1 MNASTTLPIAFRIF
15 LPPPRHIARCNPHG
29 GAIRDQHIMESKSLK
44 TLQLLEAIAADKPT
58 SQRELSDILQISL
71 GLVNS
76 FIKRLV
82 KKGYCKVTTVP
93 KNRVKYMLTPAGAME
108 KTRLTYEYIS
118 SSYHYFKAAKNRVED
133 LYSNLQ
139 NEGATRVVFYGAG
152 ELADI
157 AFLSMAG
164 TGVRLIDVV
173 DPTKE
178 GEMFAD
184 FIVKTTSRLR
194 QADYDAILV
203 TLVDNHETVLKDIKG
218 VGVPSDKIRFF

>member
-1 MNASTTLPIAFRIF
+1 
-15 LPPPRHIARCNPHG
+15 
-29 GAIRDQHIMESKSLK
+29 MESRSLK

-82 KKGYCKVTTVP
+82 KKGYCKVMTVP

-118 SSYHYFKAAKNRVED
+118 SSYHYFKTAKNRVED
-133 LYSNLQ
+133 LYSNLLS
-139 NEGATRVVFYGAG
+139 EGATRVVFYGAG

-173 DPTKE
+173 DPTKA
-178 GEMFAD
+178 GEMFSD

-203 TLVDNHETVLKDIKG
+203 TLVDNHATVLKDIKG
-218 VGVPSDKIRFF
+218 VGVPSDRIRFF

>member
-1 MNASTTLPIAFRIF
+1 M
-15 LPPPRHIARCNPHG
+15 
-29 GAIRDQHIMESKSLK
+29 RDQQIMESKSLK

-82 KKGYCKVTTVP
+82 KKGYCKVMTVP

-118 SSYHYFKAAKNRVED
+118 SSYHYFKTAKNRVED
-133 LYSNLQ
+133 LYSNLLS
-139 NEGATRVVFYGAG
+139 EGATRVVFYGAG

-157 AFLSMAG
+157 AFLSMTG
-164 TGVRLIDVV
+164 SGVRLIDVV
-173 DPTKE
+173 DPTRK
-178 GEMFAD
+178 GELFAD
-184 FIVKTTSRLR
+184 LIVKSISRL
-194 QADYDAILV
+194 QKVDYDAILV
-203 TLVDNHETVLKDIKG
+203 TLVDNHETVLSNIKG

>member
-1 MNASTTLPIAFRIF
+1 
-15 LPPPRHIARCNPHG
+15 
-29 GAIRDQHIMESKSLK
+29 MESKNLK
-44 TLQLLEAIAADKPT
+44 TLKLLEAIAADKQT

-82 KKGYCKVTTVP
+82 KKGYCKITTVP

-118 SSYHYFKAAKNRVED
+118 SSYHYFKAAKSRVED
-133 LYSNLQ
+133 LYSNLLS
-139 NEGATRVVFYGAG
+139 EGATRVVFYGAG

-178 GEMFAD
+178 GEGFAD
-184 FIVKTTSRLR
+184 FIVKAISRLR
-194 QADYDAILV
+194 QVDYDAILV
-203 TLVDNHETVLKDIKG
+203 TRVDNHETVLNDIKG

>member
-1 MNASTTLPIAFRIF
+1 
-15 LPPPRHIARCNPHG
+15 
-29 GAIRDQHIMESKSLK
+29 MESKNLK
-44 TLQLLEAIAADKPT
+44 TLQLLEAIAAGKPT
-58 SQRELSDILQISL
+58 SQRELSDVLQISL

-133 LYSNLQ
+133 LYSNLHS
-139 NEGATRVVFYGAG
+139 EGATQVVFYGAG

-173 DPTKE
+173 DPTRE
-178 GEMFAD
+178 GKMFAD
-184 FIVKTTSRLR
+184 FIVKSISRLR
-194 QADYDAILV
+194 QVDYDAILV
-203 TLVDNHETVLKDIKG
+203 TRVDHHETVLNDIKG
-218 VGVPSDKIRFF
+218 VGVPPDKIRFF

>member
-1 MNASTTLPIAFRIF
+1 
-15 LPPPRHIARCNPHG
+15 
-29 GAIRDQHIMESKSLK
+29 MESKNLK

-58 SQRELSDILQISL
+58 SQRELSDVLQISL

-133 LYSNLQ
+133 LYSDLHS
-139 NEGATRVVFYGAG
+139 EGATRVIFYGAG

-164 TGVRLIDVV
+164 TGVWLIDVV
-173 DPTKE
+173 DPKKE
-178 GEMFAD
+178 GEMFSD
-184 FIVKTTSRLR
+184 FIVKAISRLR
-194 QADYDAILV
+194 RVDYDAILV
-203 TLVDNHETVLKDIKG
+203 TRVDNHETVLNDIEG

>member
-1 MNASTTLPIAFRIF
+1 M
-15 LPPPRHIARCNPHG
+15 
-29 GAIRDQHIMESKSLK
+29 RDQQIMESKNLK

-82 KKGYCKVTTVP
+82 KKGYCKVMTVP

-118 SSYHYFKAAKNRVED
+118 SSYHYFKTAKNRVED
-133 LYSNLQ
+133 LYSNLLS
-139 NEGATRVVFYGAG
+139 EGATRVVFYGAG

-157 AFLSMAG
+157 AFLSMTG
-164 TGVRLIDVV
+164 SGVRLIDVV
-173 DPTKE
+173 DPTRK
-178 GEMFAD
+178 GELFAD
-184 FIVKTTSRLR
+184 LIVKSISRL
-194 QADYDAILV
+194 QKVDYDAILV
-203 TLVDNHETVLKDIKG
+203 TLVDNHETVLSNIKG

>member
-1 MNASTTLPIAFRIF
+1 
-15 LPPPRHIARCNPHG
+15 
-29 GAIRDQHIMESKSLK
+29 MESRSLK
-44 TLQLLEAIAADKPT
+44 TLQLLEAIAADKAT
-58 SQRELSDILQISL
+58 SQRELSDVLQISL

-82 KKGYCKVTTVP
+82 KKGYCKVMTVP

-139 NEGATRVVFYGAG
+139 DEGATRVVFYGAG

-157 AFLSMAG
+157 AILSMAG
-164 TGVRLIDVV
+164 TGVQLIDVV

-178 GEMFAD
+178 GEKFAD
-184 FIVKTTSRLR
+184 FIVKAISRLR
-194 QADYDAILV
+194 RVDYDAILV
-203 TLVDNHETVLKDIKG
+203 TRVDNHETVLNDING
-218 VGVPSDKIRFF
+218 VGVPSEKIRFF

>member
-1 MNASTTLPIAFRIF
+1 
-15 LPPPRHIARCNPHG
+15 
-29 GAIRDQHIMESKSLK
+29 MESKSLK

-82 KKGYCKVTTVP
+82 KKGYCKIMTVP
-93 KNRVKYMLTPAGAME
+93 KNRVKYILTPAGAME

-118 SSYHYFKAAKNRVED
+118 SSYHYFKTAKNRVED
-133 LYSNLQ
+133 LYSNLLS
-139 NEGATRVVFYGAG
+139 EGATRVVFYGAG

-157 AFLSMAG
+157 ALLSMAG

-173 DPTKE
+173 DPKRE
-178 GEMFAD
+178 GEMFAE
-184 FIVKTTSRLR
+184 FIVKAISRLR
-194 QADYDAILV
+194 QVDYDAILV
-203 TLVDNHETVLKDIKG
+203 TLVDNHETVLKKIEG

>member
-1 MNASTTLPIAFRIF
+1 MPLPIEFPIF
-15 LPPPRHIARCNPHG
+15 LLPPRHIGRCNPHG
-29 GAIRDQHIMESKSLK
+29 GAIREQQIMESRSLK

-82 KKGYCKVTTVP
+82 KKGYCKVMTVP

-118 SSYHYFKAAKNRVED
+118 SSYHYFKTAKNRVED
-133 LYSNLQ
+133 LYSNLLS
-139 NEGATRVVFYGAG
+139 EGATRVVFYGAG

-173 DPTKE
+173 DPTKA

-203 TLVDNHETVLKDIKG
+203 TLVDNHATVLKDIKG
-218 VGVPSDKIRFF
+218 VGVPSDRIRFF

>member
-1 MNASTTLPIAFRIF
+1 
-15 LPPPRHIARCNPHG
+15 
-29 GAIRDQHIMESKSLK
+29 MESKNLK

-82 KKGYCKVTTVP
+82 KKGYCKITTVP

-139 NEGATRVVFYGAG
+139 SEGATRVVFYGAG

-178 GEMFAD
+178 GEVFAD
-184 FIVKTTSRLR
+184 FIVKAISRLR
-194 QADYDAILV
+194 QVDYDAILV
-203 TLVDNHETVLKDIKG
+203 TRVDNHETVLNDIKG

>member
-1 MNASTTLPIAFRIF
+1 
-15 LPPPRHIARCNPHG
+15 
-29 GAIRDQHIMESKSLK
+29 MESKSLK

-82 KKGYCKVTTVP
+82 KKGYCKVMTVP

-133 LYSNLQ
+133 LYSDLQ

-178 GEMFAD
+178 GEVFAD
-184 FIVKTTSRLR
+184 FIVKATSRLR
-194 QADYDAILV
+194 QVDYDAILV
-203 TLVDNHETVLKDIKG
+203 TLVDNHETVLNDIKG

>member
-1 MNASTTLPIAFRIF
+1 
-15 LPPPRHIARCNPHG
+15 
-29 GAIRDQHIMESKSLK
+29 MESKNLK

-58 SQRELSDILQISL
+58 SQRELSDVLQISL

-133 LYSNLQ
+133 LYSNLHS
-139 NEGATRVVFYGAG
+139 EGATRVVFYGAG

-173 DPTKE
+173 DPNKE
-178 GEMFAD
+178 GEMFSD
-184 FIVKTTSRLR
+184 FIVKAISRLR
-194 QADYDAILV
+194 RVDYDAILV
-203 TLVDNHETVLKDIKG
+203 TRVDNHETVLNDIKG

>member
-1 MNASTTLPIAFRIF
+1 M
-15 LPPPRHIARCNPHG
+15 
-29 GAIRDQHIMESKSLK
+29 DSKNLK

-58 SQRELSDILQISL
+58 SQRELSDVLQISL

-133 LYSNLQ
+133 LYSNLHS
-139 NEGATRVVFYGAG
+139 EGATRVVFYGAG

-173 DPTKE
+173 DPNKE
-178 GEMFAD
+178 GEMFSD
-184 FIVKTTSRLR
+184 FIVKAISRLR
-194 QADYDAILV
+194 RVDYDAILV
-203 TLVDNHETVLKDIKG
+203 TRVDNHETVLNDIEG

>member
-1 MNASTTLPIAFRIF
+1 
-15 LPPPRHIARCNPHG
+15 
-29 GAIRDQHIMESKSLK
+29 MESKNLK

-82 KKGYCKVTTVP
+82 KKGYCKVTTIP

-118 SSYHYFKAAKNRVED
+118 SSYHYFKAAKNRLED
-133 LYSNLQ
+133 LYAELQ
-139 NEGATRVVFYGAG
+139 KEGATRVVFYGAG

-157 AFLSMAG
+157 ALLSMAG

-194 QADYDAILV
+194 SIDFDALLI
-203 TLVDNHETVLKDIKG
+203 TLVDNHETVLNEIKG

>member
-1 MNASTTLPIAFRIF
+1 
-15 LPPPRHIARCNPHG
+15 
-29 GAIRDQHIMESKSLK
+29 MESKNLK

-58 SQRELSDILQISL
+58 SQRELSDVLQISL

-118 SSYHYFKAAKNRVED
+118 SSYHYFKAAAKNKVED

-139 NEGATRVVFYGAG
+139 SEGAIRVVFYGAG

-173 DPTKE
+173 DPKKE
-178 GEMFAD
+178 GEMFSD
-184 FIVKTTSRLR
+184 FIVKAISRLR
-194 QADYDAILV
+194 RGDYDAILV
-203 TLVDNHETVLKDIKG
+203 TRVDNHETVLNDLKG

>member
-1 MNASTTLPIAFRIF
+1 
-15 LPPPRHIARCNPHG
+15 
-29 GAIRDQHIMESKSLK
+29 MESKNLK
-44 TLQLLEAIAADKPT
+44 TLQLLEAIAAGKPT
-58 SQRELSDILQISL
+58 SQRELSDVLQISL

-118 SSYHYFKAAKNRVED
+118 SSYPYFKAAPHRVAD
-133 LYSNLQ
+133 LYSNLHS
-139 NEGATRVVFYGAG
+139 EGATQVVFYGAG

-173 DPTKE
+173 DPKKE
-178 GEMFAD
+178 GEMFSD
-184 FIVKTTSRLR
+184 FIVKAISRLR
-194 QADYDAILV
+194 RGDYDAILV
-203 TLVDNHETVLKDIKG
+203 TRVDNHETVLNDLKG